1 MRILIGHLRRLLAW
15 AAFWLLVLAAV
26 GLSALRVLLPQLDQR
41 PQQVAVLAS
50 QALGYPVQFA
60 SLSAGLRGSTPE
72 ISLLDAS
79 LTGSDG
85 SITRVGALRL
95 RFDWTRSL
103 LAWALRLSEL
113 EIDGLHLMAV
123 RLPDGR
129 WRIGGMQMQ
138 DTGDNGGITAWLLA
152 QPQVHLRAA
161 VVDIADAGQV
171 ARSLRLEP
179 ADVTV
184 QRHGG
189 RHWVDLRVGVGGAAS
204 GAFRLRAEMTELGG
218 DMASSA
224 GRAYITARDLTG
236 ADVPVAG
243 LLFAG
248 RLDVEAW
255 LQWKAGRIER
265 IRGNI
270 DGVGQLRREGQAREL
285 VLDALHLAG
294 LWQRTP
300 DGWMAGLDSF
310 RGESGERVWRL
321 GRSFMQRR
329 ADGLAL
335 SAGLIDVAGVGPVAG
350 LLAAPD
356 NTLAALIESADPTL
370 RARDVRLTIERL
382 TAPERSVR
390 LDAQVDELGWASAD
404 SLPGL
409 AGATGELR
417 LTQSA
422 ASFTLAGAPHLSLD
436 APRAY
441 AEPVQLDATRGT
453 LTAQWSQAG
462 IEAQLD
468 DFSARRGSIE
478 LAVRGRLSLPA
489 GGEPDLYLQA
499 GTPQAPAA
507 DFFALLPDRA
517 LSPKFIDWGR
527 QAIQAGTLTDV
538 QALLRGNPKR
548 FPFRDGQG
556 QFLGTAT
563 FADVGLDYQP
573 GAGWPAVSEGRG
585 RFGLRG
591 PEFSLS
597 LDDGRLLD
605 SGATDV
611 RVRIPDVTAPAK
623 RLLLDGTARGAA
635 QDVVRFVQQSPL
647 AARFGSRVGRLAF
660 DGAVQTQVKLDLVF
674 TGPVK
679 SMRVS
684 GSTRLAGNAL
694 TVAGA
699 GLVVQDLRGAL
710 GFSEGGL
717 SAKAVAARLFG
728 GPVVFDLA
736 TVAGGGLRI
745 EPRGQADA
753 AEVTRYLHL
762 PWPDLFTGAVPWQG
776 SVDIA
781 GDGGLYLDLN
791 LDVAKA
797 AGELPAPLDAL
808 RSQPLQVRAQC
819 ACGAPPRAWNVR
831 LAAQPLIAQF
841 DLVPTDGGGTVL
853 RRGDLAIGVE
863 TRLPPAGFNVH
874 GRLAQLPLA
883 PWIVWLGAHFG
894 GTAGAAWPSP
904 RVDLYA
910 DRLDYLG
917 QSFKD
922 VRLQMLRSDG
932 WDVDVD
938 APDVAGTVRVRG
950 QGAEQQ
956 VELALDRLFLA
967 RGEGEGQGSG
977 AGVDPAS
984 VPVLRGRISDFRYG
998 GEAFGALLFSSQRL
1012 TDGLDFDRLDL
1023 RGDYGTITGHGS
1035 WRGTAQHSLSSLEAT
1050 PQFKDFGAFLAH
1062 FGVRNLVRGGRGKL
1076 DAHLS
1081 WRGSPG
1087 SFEFARLSGQVSGEL
1102 RKGTLPDVEPGVG
1115 RLFGILSLDSVAR
1128 RLTLDF
1134 RDVFGRGFAIDRM
1147 QGDILL
1153 AAGEARLKKLRV
1165 RGPAAH
1171 LTIDG
1176 RTNLT
1181 DRSLDVEVLSAPQV
1195 TSSLPLAGVIAAPG
1209 VGAVIYL
1216 GQKLFEGA
1224 IDKVTEQRYHV
1235 TGTWADPKIDKR

>member
-15 AAFWLLVLAAV
+15 TAFWLLVLAAV
-26 GLSALRVLLPQLDQR
+26 GLTALRVLLPQLDQR

-50 QALGYPVQFA
+50 QALGYPVQFD

-79 LTGSDG
+79 LTGNDG
-85 SITRVGALRL
+85 SVTRVEALRL
-95 RFDWTRSL
+95 RFDWSASL
-103 LAWALRLSEL
+103 LAWAPRLSEL
-113 EIDGLHLMAV
+113 EIDGLHLAAV
-123 RLPDGR
+123 RLADGR
-129 WRIGGMQMQ
+129 WRIGGMQVQNQ
-138 DTGDNGGITAWLLA
+138 DDGGGMTAWLLA
-152 QPQVHLRAA
+152 QPQVRLRSA
-161 VVDIADAGQV
+161 VIDIADAGQA
-171 ARSLRLEP
+171 ARALRLEP
-179 ADVTV
+179 ADVTL

-189 RHWVDLRVGVGGAAS
+189 RHWLDLRVGMGGSAS
-204 GAFRLRAEMTELGG
+204 GAFRLRAEMTGLDG
-218 DMASSA
+218 DMANSA
-224 GRAYITARDLTG
+224 GRAYLTARDLTG
-236 ADVPVAG
+236 ADVPFAG

-248 RLDVEAW
+248 QLDVEAW
-255 LQWKAGRIER
+255 LRWKAGRIER
-265 IRGNI
+265 IHGSI
-270 DGVGQLRREGQAREL
+270 DGGGQLRRDGQTRQLSLE
-285 VLDALHLAG
+285 ALHLAG
-294 LWQRTP
+294 IWQRTQ
-300 DGWMAGLDSF
+300 DGWLAGLDSL
-310 RGESGERVWRL
+310 RAESGERIWRL
-321 GRSFMQRR
+321 GRSVVQSR
-329 ADGLAL
+329 ADTLAL
-335 SAGLIDVAGVGPVAG
+335 SASLIDMVGFGPVAG
-350 LLAAPD
+350 VLAAPD
-356 NTLAALIESADPTL
+356 NALAALIEGADPTL
-370 RARDVRLTIERL
+370 RARDVQLTSDRV
-382 TAPERSVR
+382 TAPDRNIR
-390 LDAQVDELGWASAD
+390 LAGQVDELSWGATD

-409 AGATGELR
+409 AGAAGELR
-417 LTQSA
+417 LTRNA
-422 ASFTLAGAPHLSLD
+422 ASFTLAGAPHLTLD

-441 AEPVQLDATRGT
+441 AEPVQLDTARGT
-453 LTAQWSQAG
+453 LTAQWSDAG
-462 IEAQLD
+462 VEAQLD
-468 DFSARRGSIE
+468 DFSARRGSID
-478 LAVRGRLSLPA
+478 LAVRGRLSLPVD
-489 GGEPDLYLQA
+489 GDPDLYLQA

-517 LSPKFIDWGR
+517 LSPKFIEWGR

-563 FADVGLDYQP
+563 FADVALDYQP

-585 RFGLRG
+585 RLGLRG
-591 PEFSLS
+591 PEFFLS

-605 SGATDV
+605 SRATDV
-611 RVRIPDVTAPAK
+611 QVRIPDVALPSK
-623 RLLLDGTARGAA
+623 RLLLDGTARGPA
-635 QDVVRFVQQSPL
+635 QDVIRFVQQSPL
-647 AARFGSRVGRLAF
+647 AARFGSRVDRLAF
-660 DGAVQTQVKLDLVF
+660 DGAAQTKVKLDLVF

-679 SMRVS
+679 STQVS
-684 GSTRLAGNAL
+684 GSTLLAGNAL

-753 AEVTRYLHL
+753 AEVTRYLRL

-781 GDGGLYLDLN
+781 GDGGLNLDLN

-797 AGELPAPLDAL
+797 TGELPAPLDVL

-819 ACGAPPRAWNVR
+819 ACAAPPRAWNVR
-831 LAAQPLIAQF
+831 LAAQPLIAQL
-841 DLVPTDGGGTVL
+841 DLVPTDAGGTVL

-874 GRLAQLPLA
+874 GRVAQLPLA
-883 PWIVWLGAHFG
+883 PWIVWLGSHFG
-894 GTAGAAWPSP
+894 GTAGGAWPSP

-917 QSFKD
+917 QSFAGA
-922 VRLQMLRSDG
+922 RLQVLRSEG
-932 WDVDVD
+932 WDVTLD
-938 APDVAGTVRVRG
+938 APDVAGTVQVRG
-950 QGAEQQ
+950 LGGEQQ
-956 VELALDRLFLA
+956 VELALDRLFLV
-967 RGEGEGQGSG
+967 RNDGEGQGAT

-984 VPVLRGRISDFRYG
+984 VPVLRGRIGDFRYG
-998 GEAFGALLFSSQRL
+998 GEAFGTLVFSSQRL
-1012 TDGLDFDRLDL
+1012 ADGLDFDSLDL
-1023 RGDYGTITGHGS
+1023 RGDYGAITGRGS
-1035 WRGTAQHSLSSLEAT
+1035 WRGTGQHSVSRLDASPDFT
-1050 PQFKDFGAFLAH
+1050 DFGAFLAH

-1081 WRGSPG
+1081 WPGSPG
-1087 SFEFARLSGQVSGEL
+1087 SFEFARLDGQVSGDL

-1147 QGDILL
+1147 EGDILL
-1153 AAGEARLKKLRV
+1153 AAGEAQLKNLRV

-1181 DRSLDVEVLSAPQV
+1181 DRSLDVDVLSAPQV
-1195 TSSLPLAGVIAAPG
+1195 TSSLPLAGAIAAPG
-1209 VGAVIYL
+1209 VGAAIYL

-1235 TGTWADPKIDKR
+1235 TGTWADPKIDKH